1 MNKVFYW
8 SPHLSNV
15 ATIKNVINSAKSIKK
30 FNKNVS
36 NISIIDAIGE
46 WRDYLNDLKFENIDL
61 IKLSNFNLKKYLPVN
76 GFLKSRIVFF
86 LIFLTKYFPLKKLL
100 EKEKPDYLIIH
111 LVTILPLI
119 LLLTYKSDTKFILRI
134 SGLPKLTFFRKFFW
148 KLISKK
154 IYLVTCPSKQTK
166 FDLIK
171 KKIFDEKKI
180 KILFDPIIEPNLMRQ
195 KLKETLDNEIYNEK
209 NYFLNIGRLTNQ
221 KNQKLLINAFAKI
234 VPKKENLKLIIAGE
248 GEEEEN
254 LIRQIKT
261 LGLEKHVILPGYV
274 KNIYPL
280 INKSLAIICTSLW
293 EDPGAV
299 MVESAYLDKIVISSN
314 CPNGPEEFLE
324 NGKAGYLFKNNDE
337 RDLIYTINN
346 FFNDSDLNKK
356 QKCLN
361 AKKNSKNYTVFSHF
375 KKINELLHLN

>member
-36 NISIIDAIGE
+36 NVSIIDAIGE

-61 IKLSNFNLKKYLPVN
+61 IKLSNFNLKRYLPVN

-171 KKIFDEKKI
+171 KKIF
-180 KILFDPIIEPNLMRQ
+180 N
-195 KLKETLDNEIYNEK
+195 
-209 NYFLNIGRLTNQ
+209 
-221 KNQKLLINAFAKI
+221 
-234 VPKKENLKLIIAGE
+234 
-248 GEEEEN
+248 
-254 LIRQIKT
+254 
-261 LGLEKHVILPGYV
+261 
-274 KNIYPL
+274 
-280 INKSLAIICTSLW
+280 
-293 EDPGAV
+293 
-299 MVESAYLDKIVISSN
+299 
-314 CPNGPEEFLE
+314 
-324 NGKAGYLFKNNDE
+324 
-337 RDLIYTINN
+337 
-346 FFNDSDLNKK
+346 
-356 QKCLN
+356 
-361 AKKNSKNYTVFSHF
+361 
-375 KKINELLHLN
+375 